1 MLNELFNLDPP
12 KNSFKY
18 LKVSILR
25 MSIIAPFLYGL
36 LKLIDWPNYERMFIF
51 SFIFSLVYHLIVYI
65 LKKRRENKE
74 QKSQNK
80 RVY

>member
-1 MLNELFNLDPP
+1 MKELFNFEAP
-12 KNSFKY
+12 KNSFSY

-51 SFIFSLVYHLIVYI
+51 SFIFSLGYHLVVYC
-65 LKKRRENKE
+65 LKKTRENKV
-74 QKSQNK
+74 QK
-80 RVY
+80 